1 MRAIYHMRDMSITQT
16 ALAKIFEVNQTTIRN
31 IWNNKTWTSVTNNLT

>member
-1 MRAIYHMRDMSITQT
+1 MRDMSITQT